1 MKCKNC
7 NAEINDDAKFCSNCG
22 QNLNSKNLCS
32 SCGIEIEEGVKFCG
46 NCGNLINDH
55 VNNSFNINSQQSTLK
70 SGSTKQRIY
79 TNKASQLNNAS
90 EIVKKVLLS
99 ENLDYQEIP
108 ESNAILIQARK
119 PPNIFKTLLGMEI
132 AATIKITIKG
142 NDLVIN
148 IGGGKWIDKA
158 AGSAISWFI
167 FWPTLL
173 TTGWGIYIQQQL
185 FKKIDNALI
194 ANLL

>member
-7 NAEINDDAKFCSNCG
+7 NTEINDDSKFCSNCG
-22 QNLNSKNLCS
+22 YRINSKILCS
-32 SCGIEIEEGVKFCG
+32 NCGSEIEDSTKFCG
-46 NCGNLINDH
+46 NCGSQINDQI
-55 VNNSFNINSQQSTLK
+55 NESFNTNRHQSTLK

-79 TNKASQLNNAS
+79 SNKASQLNNAS

-99 ENLDYQEIP
+99 ENLEYQEIP

-132 AATIKITIKG
+132 AATIKISIKG
-142 NDLVIN
+142 NDLIVN

-194 ANLL
+194 ANLV

>member
-1 MKCKNC
+1 MKCKKC
-7 NAEINDDAKFCSNCG
+7 NTEINDDAKFCSNCG
-22 QNLNSKNLCS
+22 YNINSKILCPN
-32 SCGIEIEEGVKFCG
+32 CGNEIEDGTKFCG
-46 NCGNLINDH
+46 NCGNQINDQL
-55 VNNSFNINSQQSTLK
+55 NESFNSNSHKSTLK
-70 SGSTKQRIY
+70 SSSTKQRVY
-79 TNKASQLNNAS
+79 SNKASQINNAS

-99 ENLDYQEIP
+99 ENLEYQEIP

-132 AATIKITIKG
+132 AATIKLSKNG
-142 NDLVIN
+142 NNLIVD

-158 AGSAISWFI
+158 AGGAIFLFV
-167 FWPTLL
+167 FWPAIL

-194 ANLL
+194 ANLQ